1 MILEGEEVTF
11 ECLARGGKPAAE
23 VLGALG
29 DEQEDVELEVVTE
42 EETEAADGLI
52 DVMKE
57 FRLTPSRADCGKWV
71 KCSASQR
78 DGEGEVVFE
87 AASLA
92 KQVMV
97 ARRGG
102 QAGAG
107 GLCAGDGGL
116 PAPAHGGGGDR
127 GVQRGDRGAR
137 RDYGG
142 WRHCTVCFGFI

>member
-1 MILEGEEVTF
+1 MATAATLEFGGDITHAMEKWMILEGEEVTF

-107 GLCAGDGGL
+107 GLCVG
-116 PAPAHGGGGDR
+116 
-127 GVQRGDRGAR
+127 QGAR
-137 RDYGG
+137 WPGG
-142 WRHCTVCFGFI
+142 QVARQVQVACV

>member
-1 MILEGEEVTF
+1 MATAATLEFGGDITHAMEKWMILEGEEVTF

-107 GLCAGDGGL
+107 GLCVGDGGRW
-116 PAPAHGGGGDR
+116 PGGQVAR
-127 GVQRGDRGAR
+127 QVQVA
-137 RDYGG
+137 
-142 WRHCTVCFGFI
+142 CV